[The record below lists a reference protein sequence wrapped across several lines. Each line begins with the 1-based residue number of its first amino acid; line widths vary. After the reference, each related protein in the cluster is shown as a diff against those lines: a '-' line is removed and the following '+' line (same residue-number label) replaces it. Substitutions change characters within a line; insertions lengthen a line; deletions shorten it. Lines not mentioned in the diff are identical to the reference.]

1 VSDWH
6 RQWRKRLERAGPIQ
20 AGSLAFHVQQWLATL
35 EARNYSPGSIALR
48 ERQMRLFL
56 LWCNERGLS
65 TPAEITVAVVERYQR
80 SLYHQKDERGKRLS
94 FRAQRDR
101 LATLRR
107 FFRWMAKAR
116 HVEMSPCETLE
127 LPRVEQRLPRGV
139 LTVAQVESVLAVP
152 DVGTPMGIRDRAI
165 VETLYSTGIRRQ
177 EICNLTIHD
186 LDLERGTLIV
196 RQGKGKKDRMIP
208 IGQRAVLWITKYVDE
223 VRPLLVSE
231 PDDGVVFLTRNREP
245 FSGYRM
251 AELVRDLIDDAQV
264 GKKGAC
270 HLFRHTMA
278 TLMLEGGADIRF
290 IQAMLG
296 HARITSTEVY
306 TQVAI
311 AKLKEIHEA
320 THPGAKLERPP
331 AEHIENDQ
339 SREELLFSLAAEA
352 AEEEKE
358 LATSIHRRR
367 PPTWFIR

>member
-1 VSDWH
+1 VSEWH
-6 RQWRKRLERAGPIQ
+6 REWRKRLQRAAPT
-20 AGSLAFHVQQWLATL
+20 ASGSLGFHVQQWLATL

-56 LWCNERGLS
+56 LWCIERGLS
-65 TPAEITVAVVERYQR
+65 APNEITVAVVERYQR
-80 SLYHQKDERGKRLS
+80 SLYHQKDESGKRLS

-139 LTVAQVESVLAVP
+139 LTISEVERVLAVP
-152 DVGTPMGIRDRAI
+152 DIQTPMGIRDRAI
-165 VETLYSTGIRRQ
+165 LETLYSTGIRRQ
-177 EICNLTIHD
+177 EICNLTVHD
-186 LDLERGTLIV
+186 LDLERGTLVV

-208 IGQRAVLWITKYVDE
+208 IGERACRWITKYVDE
-223 VRPLLVSE
+223 VRPLLACE

-251 AELVRDLIDDAQV
+251 AELVRDLIDDGQV
-264 GKKGAC
+264 GKQGAC

-320 THPGAKLERPP
+320 THPGAKLDRRIRQR
-331 AEHIENDQ
+331 IEDDEK
-339 SREELLFSLAAEA
+339 REELLFSLVAEA
-352 AEEEKE
+352 TEEDQD
-358 LATSIHRRR
+358 LTSSIRRRR
-367 PPTWFIR
+367 PPTWFLR